1 MRAIA
6 EAYTS
11 EDPLADSLYTSDD
24 PVGPDEASVIEF
36 PGWVNRKPEEREE
49 VRDVSETSERAQAR
63 LEAWDFA
70 ASYLAHLV
78 DATRMIDS
86 EELNQVMEEAEG
98 RALDERANA
107 AESLEEAEA
116 GL

>member
-1 MRAIA
+1 MNFRGGS
-6 EAYTS
+6 T
-11 EDPLADSLYTSDD
+11 
-24 PVGPDEASVIEF
+24 
-36 PGWVNRKPEEREE
+36 VNPKREE

-107 AESLEEAEA
+107 AESLEEPRRGCSVKEKREWIVALA
-116 GL
+116 CIAVVLAIIVGCGLVWPPE